1 MATFAR
7 TLIAYSDAYPDDARA
22 GAYVAKLLTTGEA
35 ALVDLAH
42 TQPEL
47 ARKVLDLHAKRT

>member
-7 TLIAYSDAYPDDARA
+7 TLIAYSDAHPDDARA

-35 ALVDLAH
+35 ALVDLAQ
-42 TQPEL
+42 TQPKL
-47 ARKVLDLHAKRT
+47 AQKVLELLAKCT